1 MQMSSLRLEM
11 VLKMYL
17 VHFCTNVRRCHVL
30 KISVK
35 RKSRFKMIS
44 DMTIITWS
52 ILYLIKGSYNN
63 TIMSGVKNACALAT
77 TCG

>member
-1 MQMSSLRLEM
+1 MQMSRLRLEM

-17 VHFCTNVRRCHVL
+17 VHFCANVRRCHVL

-52 ILYLIKGSYNN
+52 ILYLIKGSYNS